1 MTAVKNALDMV
12 RLYLLGDEEFLGQAS
27 VAPVTKKW
35 WQKIIPVKGDTPGE
49 VARKLVMILCIVVFL
64 GALGYIADYFY
75 QSYMNRQRQ
84 EEFMGVFHQE
94 VSINERFKNLLAI
107 NPDTVGWL
115 TVPNTKCDNPVVQTT
130 NNNKYLDTTFEGE
143 KSKYGTL
150 FADKNCKFTAQGL
163 SQNTI
168 VYGHHMRDGTMFGEL
183 KKYRKFEFYKENP
196 VLQFTYL
203 YDTQTVDWKVLAVFI
218 IDAQDN
224 AGRFFRTEFTS
235 ERQFLEYYNEI
246 RQCSIINTGV
256 DVKYSD
262 QLLTLCTCTY
272 EFDDARLLV
281 VARRVRDGESSQV
294 DVSKSSINQDV
305 VYPEIYY
312 KKTHTT
318 GRTEI
323 IPYVDTMTSHLNSST
338 VSSKLSSDSNSSSDE
353 SNSNTSNGGGW
364 SPNYSS
370 GGESTWVPDNG
381 GGNSS
386 QGNNS
391 SQNTV
396 TKTNAR

>member
-1 MTAVKNALDMV
+1 
-12 RLYLLGDEEFLGQAS
+12 
-27 VAPVTKKW
+27 
-35 WQKIIPVKGDTPGE
+35 
-49 VARKLVMILCIVVFL
+49 
-64 GALGYIADYFY
+64 
-75 QSYMNRQRQ
+75 
-84 EEFMGVFHQE
+84 
-94 VSINERFKNLLAI
+94 
-107 NPDTVGWL
+107 
-115 TVPNTKCDNPVVQTT
+115 
-130 NNNKYLDTTFEGE
+130 
-143 KSKYGTL
+143 
-150 FADKNCKFTAQGL
+150 
-163 SQNTI
+163 
-168 VYGHHMRDGTMFGEL
+168 
-183 KKYRKFEFYKENP
+183 

>member
-1 MTAVKNALDMV
+1 VVNLLLEQDKKLATAESCTAGMLSEMLTAVSGASQVFEFGVSAYANHIKQEMLGVPQAMLDEFGAVSPQVAEAMAKGTAGRGRADLGIGITGIAGPTGGTKEKPVGLVYVSLYDGERCFTRKLNCSPDSSREKIRMTAVKNALDMV

-183 KKYRKFEFYKENP
+183 KKYRKFEFYKKIRCYSLPICMIRKRWIGRYWQYLLSMHKIMP
-196 VLQFTYL
+196 VVSLELNLPVNGNFWNIIMKS
-203 YDTQTVDWKVLAVFI
+203 DNVL
-218 IDAQDN
+218 
-224 AGRFFRTEFTS
+224 
-235 ERQFLEYYNEI
+235 
-246 RQCSIINTGV
+246 
-256 DVKYSD
+256 
-262 QLLTLCTCTY
+262 
-272 EFDDARLLV
+272 
-281 VARRVRDGESSQV
+281 
-294 DVSKSSINQDV
+294 SSIPV
-305 VYPEIYY
+305 W
-312 KKTHTT
+312 
-318 GRTEI
+318 
-323 IPYVDTMTSHLNSST
+323 M
-338 VSSKLSSDSNSSSDE
+338 
-353 SNSNTSNGGGW
+353 
-364 SPNYSS
+364 
-370 GGESTWVPDNG
+370 
-381 GGNSS
+381 
-386 QGNNS
+386 
-391 SQNTV
+391 
-396 TKTNAR
+396 